1 MAILPTIRSA
11 DVDDAAAI
19 AAVQVASW
27 QTTYPGI
34 VAQSYIDG
42 LSVAERTIAWERR
55 MRSEPNAA
63 PETVV
68 AEIAPGAVVGFASG
82 GRLRAPHPG
91 FDAELHAIYL
101 LSNAQR
107 RGLGRQL
114 TTEWARR
121 AVARGFHA
129 AIARVLAGNPAWRF
143 YERLGARRVKEG
155 TLDLGGQPYP
165 EIWYGWDDLR
175 VLAA

>member
-1 MAILPTIRSA
+1 MTILPTIRLA

-27 QTTYPGI
+27 RTTYPGI

-42 LSVAERTIAWERR
+42 LSVTERTIAWQRR
-55 MRSEPNAA
+55 MRSQPDGA

-68 AEIAPGAVVGFASG
+68 AEIASGAVVGFASG
-82 GRLRAPHPG
+82 GRIRAPHPG

-101 LSNAQR
+101 LSDAQR
-107 RGLGRQL
+107 QGLGRRL
-114 TTEWARR
+114 ATDWARR
-121 AVARGFHA
+121 AVGRGFHA
-129 AIARVLAGNPAWRF
+129 AIARVLAGNPACRF

-155 TLDLGGQPYP
+155 TLDLGGQPYA
-165 EIWYGWDDLR
+165 EVWYGWDDLR

>member
-1 MAILPTIRSA
+1 MTVLPTIRVGN
-11 DVDDAAAI
+11 VDDAPAI

-27 QTTYPGI
+27 RTTCPGI

-42 LSVAERTIAWERR
+42 LSVAERTVAWERR
-55 MRSEPNAA
+55 MRSEPGAA
-63 PETVV
+63 PDTVV
-68 AEIAPGAVVGFASG
+68 AEIGSGALVGFASG
-82 GRLRAPHPG
+82 GRLRTPHPG

-101 LSNAQR
+101 LRDAQG
-107 RGLGRQL
+107 RGLGRRL
-114 TTEWARR
+114 TTGWASR

-129 AIARVLAGNPAWRF
+129 AIARVLVGNPACRF
-143 YERLGARRVKEG
+143 YERLGARPVKEG

-165 EIWYGWDDLR
+165 EVWYGWDDLR